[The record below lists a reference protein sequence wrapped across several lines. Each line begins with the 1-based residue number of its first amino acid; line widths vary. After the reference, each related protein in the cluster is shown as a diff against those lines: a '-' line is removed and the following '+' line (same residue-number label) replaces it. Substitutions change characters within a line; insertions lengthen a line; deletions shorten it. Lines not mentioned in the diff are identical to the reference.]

1 MIHLQ
6 TKHIKL
12 KTDSPIIEG
21 SFVERLNRFV
31 ATVNIGGI
39 NTPVHVPNSG
49 RLKELFT
56 PGAKVLLEERNKT
69 GRKTHYELEM
79 VYNKGR
85 LISVDSQIP
94 NKLMLKSLKNRDIP
108 GFEKYSIIE
117 REITYGNSRF
127 DIKMSE
133 DNEICYM
140 EIKGVTLE
148 KNGVALFPDAPT
160 TRGSKHVKE
169 LMEVKKYEMRAVL
182 MFVIQMS
189 GIETFTTNAV
199 TDPEFAQNVGRAA
212 ASGVEIY
219 AYDTIVSR
227 DGIKLN
233 KEVKCKI

>member
-1 MIHLQ
+1 MQ

-189 GIETFTTNAV
+189 GIETFTTNAAA
-199 TDPEFAQNVGRAA
+199 DPEFAQNVGRAA

>member
-1 MIHLQ
+1 MQ

-12 KTDSPIIEG
+12 KTGSPIIEG

-56 PGAKVLLEERNKT
+56 PGAKVLLEERNRT

-108 GFEKYSIIE
+108 
-117 REITYGNSRF
+117 
-127 DIKMSE
+127 
-133 DNEICYM
+133 
-140 EIKGVTLE
+140 
-148 KNGVALFPDAPT
+148 VALFPDAPT

-169 LMEVKKYEMRAVL
+169 LMEVKKNEMRTVL